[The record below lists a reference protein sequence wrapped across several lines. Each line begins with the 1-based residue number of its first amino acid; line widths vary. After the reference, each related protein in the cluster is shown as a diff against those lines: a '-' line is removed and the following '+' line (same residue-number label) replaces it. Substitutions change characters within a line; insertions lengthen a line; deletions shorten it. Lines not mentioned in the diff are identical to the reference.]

1 MFAFAH
7 IRKWPNEW
15 LQDFKTSRLYDVK
28 TRQVQDF
35 TASRPYNLPAEGLI
49 SAMFIGLG
57 QARVY
62 NTVVVG
68 FVRFIHH
75 YNGRF
80 IPINAGYNDRFIW
93 LNTRRVVDYIR
104 FLVDLT
110 FVFIHVLVHYTDHF
124 ISRVVDYT
132 DHFIR
137 LDFHLV
143 VQYTDHLIR
152 LNIRVHSCSSLLH
165 RPFYST

>member
-1 MFAFAH
+1 MTRSKPRDH
-7 IRKWPNEW
+7 PCLHLPTLESD
-15 LQDFKTSRLYDVK
+15 LMSDFKTSRLYDFK

-35 TASRPYNLPAEGLI
+35 TSSRPYNLPAEGLI

-75 YNGRF
+75 HNRRF
-80 IPINAGYNDRFIW
+80 IQINARYNDRCNR
-93 LNTRRVVDYIR
+93 LNTRRVIDYIR

-110 FVFIHVLVHYTDHF
+110 FVFIHVVVYYTDHF
-124 ISRVVDYT
+124 ISRVVDCT
-132 DHFIR
+132 DHFI
-137 LDFHLV
+137 
-143 VQYTDHLIR
+143 
-152 LNIRVHSCSSLLH
+152 
-165 RPFYST
+165 